1 MDRFRRTAAQQALRQ
16 LVADATA
23 EEVSLSRC
31 FCHDADWAGTEQP
44 EQRLPSRRTDSPM
57 KSGRVTV
64 YFAALLAR
72 TEDGWEASDTELDD
86 VETLTDLTDLARDAS
101 VDEDTVL
108 VYIEQEDAWFGVVRV
123 DGEEDPRIY
132 VSDASAAARSSYGEI
147 LLTDEL
153 LGREPGAGDEIAA
166 LEELVDLDGTEDGEP
181 EVSEDAAVGGRADP
195 AADDDVSP
203 LDAVPPGPLGDLALL
218 ADFGLAEK
226 ELLTLRTDA
235 LGEITDALGA
245 AEVMESVR

>member
-1 MDRFRRTAAQQALRQ
+1 M
-16 LVADATA
+16 
-23 EEVSLSRC
+23 
-31 FCHDADWAGTEQP
+31 
-44 EQRLPSRRTDSPM
+44 
-57 KSGRVTV
+57 

-86 VETLTDLTDLARDAS
+86 VETLSDLTDLAREAS

-108 VYIEQEDAWFGVVRV
+108 VYIEQEDAWFGILRV

-153 LGREPGAGDEIAA
+153 LGREPGAEDEIAA

-181 EVSEDAAVGGRADP
+181 DEAEDG
-195 AADDDVSP
+195 DDDVTASDLDHDP
-203 LDAVPPGPLGDLALL
+203 DAVPHGPLGELGVL
-218 ADFGLAEK
+218 ADLGLSEK
-226 ELLTLRTDA
+226 GLLTLRTDA
-235 LGEITDALGA
+235 LAEIADALGA
-245 AEVMESVR
+245 AEVLEAVR

>member
-1 MDRFRRTAAQQALRQ
+1 M
-16 LVADATA
+16 
-23 EEVSLSRC
+23 
-31 FCHDADWAGTEQP
+31 
-44 EQRLPSRRTDSPM
+44 
-57 KSGRVTV
+57 

-86 VETLTDLTDLARDAS
+86 VETLSDLTDLAQDAS

-108 VYIEQEDAWFGVVRV
+108 VYIEQEDAWFGILRV

-153 LGREPGAGDEIAA
+153 LGREPGAEDEIAA

-181 EVSEDAAVGGRADP
+181 TGPTAGATSSSATTTTTTADTN
-195 AADDDVSP
+195 ATSDSDFDS
-203 LDAVPPGPLGDLALL
+203 DAVPAGPIGELGIL
-218 ADFGLAEK
+218 ADFGISEK
-226 ELLTLRTDA
+226 DLLTLRTDA
-235 LGEITDALGA
+235 LTEIADALGA
-245 AEVMESVR
+245 SEVLEAVR

>member
-1 MDRFRRTAAQQALRQ
+1 M
-16 LVADATA
+16 
-23 EEVSLSRC
+23 
-31 FCHDADWAGTEQP
+31 
-44 EQRLPSRRTDSPM
+44 
-57 KSGRVTV
+57 

-86 VETLTDLTDLARDAS
+86 VETLSDLTDLAQEAS

-108 VYIEQEDAWFGVVRV
+108 VYIEQEDAWFGILRV

-153 LGREPGAGDEIAA
+153 LGREPGTEDEIAA

-181 EVSEDAAVGGRADP
+181 DGPARPASSSATTDRTTARDADTDSDP
-195 AADDDVSP
+195 DPDSHSDS
-203 LDAVPPGPLGDLALL
+203 DSVPAGPIGELGIL
-218 ADFGLAEK
+218 ADFGVSEK
-226 ELLTLRTDA
+226 DLLTLRTDA
-235 LGEITDALGA
+235 LTEIADALGA
-245 AEVMESVR
+245 AEVLEAVR

>member
-1 MDRFRRTAAQQALRQ
+1 M
-16 LVADATA
+16 
-23 EEVSLSRC
+23 
-31 FCHDADWAGTEQP
+31 
-44 EQRLPSRRTDSPM
+44 
-57 KSGRVTV
+57 

-86 VETLTDLTDLARDAS
+86 VETLSDLTDLAQEAS

-108 VYIEQEDAWFGVVRV
+108 VYIEQEDAWFGILRV

-153 LGREPGAGDEIAA
+153 LGREPGAEDEIAA

-181 EVSEDAAVGGRADP
+181 TGPTGPTAGATPSSATTATATTDTNAASDS
-195 AADDDVSP
+195 DFDS
-203 LDAVPPGPLGDLALL
+203 DAVPAGPIGELGIL
-218 ADFGLAEK
+218 ADFGISEK
-226 ELLTLRTDA
+226 DLLTLRTDA
-235 LGEITDALGA
+235 LTEIADALGA
-245 AEVMESVR
+245 SEVLEAVR

>member
-1 MDRFRRTAAQQALRQ
+1 M
-16 LVADATA
+16 
-23 EEVSLSRC
+23 
-31 FCHDADWAGTEQP
+31 
-44 EQRLPSRRTDSPM
+44 
-57 KSGRVTV
+57 

-86 VETLTDLTDLARDAS
+86 VETLSDLTDLAREAS

-147 LLTDEL
+147 LLTDEM
-153 LGREPGAGDEIAA
+153 LGREPGAEDEIAA

-181 EVSEDAAVGGRADP
+181 DGAQDSAGTAVTEPDP
-195 AADDDVSP
+195 DHDP
-203 LDAVPPGPLGDLALL
+203 DAVPAGPLGDLGVL
-218 ADFGLAEK
+218 ADLGLSEK
-226 ELLTLRTDA
+226 DLLTLRTDA
-235 LGEITDALGA
+235 LVEIADALGA
-245 AEVMESVR
+245 AEVLEAVR